1 MTVVDRDKVVVPY
14 DPHKNLWELA
24 LVTDSTNLELDDRLQ
39 LVIPPLREA
48 TSPVQSRK
56 GLEREDLARTWRSPM
71 QTVTNSQSLPCITK
85 FLPFETQRDRP
96 DPPPRPPKIVP
107 AKKKKLTPS
116 EKALAAEVRAL
127 EAENSVLRRHV
138 QRQDCALVALA
149 KLRHVPGAV

>member
-1 MTVVDRDKVVVPY
+1 MTVVDRDKVIVPY
-14 DPHKNLWELA
+14 DPDKNLWALA

-39 LVIPPLREA
+39 LVIPPPREA

-56 GLEREDLARTWRSPM
+56 GLEREELARTWRSPM
-71 QTVTNSQSLPCITK
+71 QNVTNSQSLPCITK
-85 FLPFETQRDRP
+85 FLPFETQRGRP

-107 AKKKKLTPS
+107 AKKKLTPN
-116 EKALAAEVRAL
+116 EKTLAAEVRAL

-149 KLRHVPGAV
+149 KLRHVPGAA